1 MEQQETANQSLINS
15 QIVSAL
21 RLPAA
26 DRFLAMAHV
35 NTFWTTPLDFFLLQK
50 KVKKIHDRKKMLN
63 LVKQELL

>member
-1 MEQQETANQSLINS
+1 MEEQETANQSLINS

-26 DRFLAMAHV
+26 DRFLSMAHV

-50 KVKKIHDRKKMLN
+50 KVKKYLTEKN
-63 LVKQELL
+63 AYLVKQELL